1 MKVRIQVIIEDD
13 DGQVLDVQDV
23 FSFQRKHVQ
32 PEQLGLT
39 LAEAKG
45 TLHGIQQTVVHHQV
59 DDFLQEQR
67 HCATCGKQRRQKGK
81 HTLVYRTLF
90 GSFQLPSPRL
100 YRCCCQQYGARS
112 FSPLAQ
118 LLAERAA
125 PELMYL
131 ETKWAALIPYRAT
144 SELLADVLPLDHAVS
159 TAVLRRNVSK
169 VAQRMEGEL
178 GEERY
183 LFITPD
189 ENEEQSLPDPAP
201 PLTVGLDGG
210 YVHSCEQP
218 NRQEGWFEVIVGKSI
233 TAEGDAKCLAFVHKR
248 DSKPKRRLF
257 ELLKSQGV
265 HANQPVT
272 FLSDGGETVRNLQ
285 LYLNPLAEH
294 LLDWFHVSMKL
305 TVMGQM
311 NKGMQKVESRV
322 LINDV
327 EKRLDS
333 LKHHLWNGNITQA
346 LRLIDFL
353 QLLLKEDTM
362 SLERKKL
369 LKAVR
374 EFGGYIAANQ
384 QFIPD
389 YGDRYRNDET
399 ITTSFVESAVNQV
412 VSKRFVKSQQMR
424 WSQRGAH
431 LLLQVRTHVLN
442 HELRDRF
449 QQWYPGMA
457 AESEPELRA
466 AA

>member
-1 MKVRIQVIIEDD
+1 MRVRIQVVIEDD
-13 DGQVLDVQDV
+13 DGHVLDTHDV
-23 FSFQRKHVQ
+23 FSFQRQHLC
-32 PEQLGLT
+32 PEQVGLT

-45 TLHGIQQTVVHHQV
+45 TMHGIQETVVHHQV
-59 DDFLQEQR
+59 NNFLKEQR
-67 HCATCGKQRRQKGK
+67 SCPTCRQHRRQKGK
-81 HTLVYRTLF
+81 HTLIHRTLF
-90 GSFQLPSPRL
+90 GSFRLPSPRF
-100 YRCCCQQYGARS
+100 YRCRCQDMGPRS
-112 FSPLAQ
+112 CSPLAQ
-118 LLAERAA
+118 LLAERTA
-125 PELMYL
+125 PELLYL

-144 SELLADVLPLDHAVS
+144 SDLLADVLPLDHAVS
-159 TAVLRRNVSK
+159 TAVLRGNVHK
-169 VAQRMEGEL
+169 IAQRMEEEL
-178 GEERY
+178 GEERF
-183 LFITPD
+183 LFITPED
-189 ENEEQSLPDPAP
+189 NEDLSLPDPGP

-218 NRQEGWFEVIVGKSI
+218 SRQEGWFEVIVGKSM
-233 TAEGDAKCLAFVHKR
+233 TPEGDAKGVAFVHKR
-248 DSKPKRRLF
+248 DSKPKRRSF

-294 LLDWFHVSMKL
+294 VLDWFHVSMKL

-311 NKGMQKVESRV
+311 NKGMQKVEARD

-327 EKRLDS
+327 EKQLDS
-333 LKHHLWNGNITQA
+333 LKHHLWNGNIAQA
-346 LRLIDFL
+346 LRLIDYL
-353 QLLLKEDTM
+353 QLLLRDDTM

-374 EFGGYIAANQ
+374 EFGGYVATNQ

-412 VSKRFVKSQQMR
+412 VSKRLVKSQQMR

-431 LLLQVRTHVLN
+431 LLLQIRTQVLN
-442 HELRDRF
+442 KELRSRF
-449 QQWYPGMA
+449 QHWYPGTA
-457 AESEPELRA
+457 DESESELQLA
-466 AA
+466 A